1 MTIEIRKGDNLK
13 SDKKI
18 VAIGGGTGLS
28 TLLSGLRKYTE
39 NITAIVTVSDDG
51 GGSGKLR
58 EDLNMLPPGDIR
70 ACLLALANTQE
81 QMDKLLRF
89 RFANGMLKGQS
100 FGNLFIA
107 AMNEIY
113 GDFGMAIKETSSVL
127 NITGRVL
134 PVTLDKMDLIAELEN
149 GKKFLGESAI
159 PKFAIK
165 EESPIKKMYLENSNV
180 IILDDCLKAI
190 EEADLLVLGPGSL
203 YTSIIPNLLVK
214 RMCEAIQ
221 SSPAKTVYICNVMT
235 QPGETDGYGVMDH
248 VKAILDHSSD
258 EIIDYCIANVESL
271 DRRVLKKY
279 LLENSTQVIPSQEDE
294 SRLNEYKIELVKG
307 NFIEEVNGYV
317 RHDAEAVSKC
327 LLNIAN
333 SKL

>member
-1 MTIEIRKGDNLK
+1 MK

-58 EDLNMLPPGDIR
+58 EELNMLPPGDIR

-81 QMDKLLRF
+81 QMEKLLRF
-89 RFANGMLKGQS
+89 RFTSGTLKGQS

-159 PKFAIK
+159 PKFVLK
-165 EESPIKKMYLENSNV
+165 ENSGIKKMYLENDQVSVLN
-180 IILDDCLKAI
+180 DCLSAI
-190 EEADLLVLGPGSL
+190 EEADLIVLGPGSL
-203 YTSIIPNLLVK
+203 YTSIIPNLLVRK
-214 RMCEAIQ
+214 MCEAITD
-221 SSPAKTVYICNVMT
+221 SRAKTVYICNVMT
-235 QPGETDGYGVMDH
+235 QPGETDGYGVFDH
-248 VKAILDHSSD
+248 VNAILEHSS
-258 EIIDYCIANVESL
+258 EGVIDYCIANTETL
-271 DRRVLKKY
+271 DKRVSDKY
-279 LLENSTQVIPSQEDE
+279 LLENSVQVLPNKGDIEKFIKH
-294 SRLNEYKIELVKG
+294 NIELITG
-307 NFIEEVNGYV
+307 EFIEEVNNYV
-317 RHDAEAVSKC
+317 RHDSDSISEC
-327 LLNIAN
+327 LLDIVN
-333 SKL
+333 LQF